1 MATTAEIFRWSGSFV
16 VVVAVHL
23 GAVAM
28 TLDWSAPALD
38 HDSRNPAPVM
48 LELAPLPVAAEPVS
62 VEAPPGPELSEVI
75 PEPEPPPPVDIPPMP
90 LAQVQAAQ
98 VAVPPR
104 RPVEPTEHKREPRPP
119 SPATAPPVSR
129 QPALASAAPS
139 MESMPRPES
148 AALPTW
154 KSLLVRHLE
163 RHKRYP
169 PEAQRAR
176 QEGIAYV
183 RFVMS
188 RDGRVLGATIERSAG
203 VSLLDRE
210 GLELLRRAEPLP
222 PLPADQPG
230 ETLALVV
237 PIQFAMR
244 R

>member
-1 MATTAEIFRWSGSFV
+1 MSTSAEIFRWSGSFI
-16 VVVAVHL
+16 VAVSAHI

-28 TLDWSAPALD
+28 TLDWFAPPRA
-38 HDSRNPAPVM
+38 HDSANPAAVM
-48 LELAPLPVAAEPVS
+48 LELAPLPMAPEPVS
-62 VEAPPGPELSEVI
+62 VEAPPGPELSEVV
-75 PEPEPPPPVDIPPMP
+75 PEPEPPPPVEIPPMP
-90 LAQVQAAQ
+90 LASLQTAE

-104 RPVEPTEHKREPRPP
+104 PPAEPTERKREQRPP
-119 SPATAPPVSR
+119 SPAAAPPILR
-129 QPALASAAPS
+129 QPALAAAAPS
-139 MESMPRPES
+139 MESLPRPDS

-154 KSLLVRHLE
+154 KGLLVRHLE

-176 QEGIAYV
+176 QEGITYV
-183 RFVMS
+183 RFVMA
-188 RDGRVLGATIERSAG
+188 RDGRILAASIERGTG
-203 VSLLDRE
+203 VPSLDKE
-210 GLELLRRAEPLP
+210 GLDLLRRAEPLP

>member
-1 MATTAEIFRWSGSFV
+1 
-16 VVVAVHL
+16 
-23 GAVAM
+23 
-28 TLDWSAPALD
+28 
-38 HDSRNPAPVM
+38 
-48 LELAPLPVAAEPVS
+48 
-62 VEAPPGPELSEVI
+62 
-75 PEPEPPPPVDIPPMP
+75 
-90 LAQVQAAQ
+90 
-98 VAVPPR
+98 
-104 RPVEPTEHKREPRPP
+104 
-119 SPATAPPVSR
+119 
-129 QPALASAAPS
+129 
-139 MESMPRPES
+139 MESMPHPDS

-176 QEGIAYV
+176 QEGITYV
-183 RFVMS
+183 RFIMS
-188 RDGRVLGATIERSAG
+188 RDGRVLVATIERSAG

-230 ETLALVV
+230 ETMTLVV